1 MKSGAVDAALI
12 EAPYNVMLEREGFRQ
27 ILFVGDLIPLPLAGL
42 GTTLEKIRKQPD
54 EVQRLVRAT
63 LRGIHYA
70 RSNKQE
76 SVKAIM
82 DWADMDRPRAEGSF
96 DMAVTRWSNSGAAN
110 PQGIQLA
117 MEEIKME
124 QKLDT
129 LPDPSKAFDW
139 RFVQR

>member
-1 MKSGAVDAALI
+1 MSQLQSIEIGIKFTRSRKRDGGGANRVAAMKSGAVDAALI

-27 ILFVGDLIPLPLAGL
+27 ILFVGDLIPLPLAGF

-76 SVKAIM
+76 SVKAI
-82 DWADMDRPRAEGSF
+82 
-96 DMAVTRWSNSGAAN
+96 
-110 PQGIQLA
+110 
-117 MEEIKME
+117 
-124 QKLDT
+124 
-129 LPDPSKAFDW
+129 
-139 RFVQR
+139 

>member
-1 MKSGAVDAALI
+1 MKTGAVDAALI

-27 ILFVGDLIPLPLAGL
+27 ILFIRRSHSVTDCRLRNDAG
-42 GTTLEKIRKQPD
+42 ENRKQPD
-54 EVQRLVRAT
+54 EVQRLIRAT

-139 RFVQR
+139 SFVQR

>member
-63 LRGIHYA
+63 LRRIHYA

-82 DWADMDRPRAEGSF
+82 DWADMDRPRAEEVLIWPSPVGQI
-96 DMAVTRWSNSGAAN
+96 AAR
-110 PQGIQLA
+110 PIR
-117 MEEIKME
+117 
-124 QKLDT
+124 
-129 LPDPSKAFDW
+129 KAFSSPW
-139 RFVQR
+139 KKSRWNRNSTRCPTPPRRSTGVSYNA